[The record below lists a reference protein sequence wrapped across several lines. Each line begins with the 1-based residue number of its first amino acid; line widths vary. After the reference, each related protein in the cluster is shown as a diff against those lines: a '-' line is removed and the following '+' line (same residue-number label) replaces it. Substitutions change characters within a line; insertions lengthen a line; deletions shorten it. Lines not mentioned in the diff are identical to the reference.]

1 MKDDK
6 FHENDTLPFPQQ
18 RLEWYLNVGKETIK
32 RPYNKIKNCEKNNLY
47 GLITLSEAVKIV
59 FDTDFSG
66 STPNDPLYYEC
77 MNAAKSNGINLEY
90 MYNWQLYKQIYKF
103 SDELVEVLQKDTDDK
118 VLPIRAISDN
128 LPFPAFF
135 IDNIIKGPGGI
146 EYRGAFVSLE
156 LSRENRPELGLFFLE
171 NTPESDYKYCLI
183 PLYYDDKTLEDIYK
197 ERDKE
202 FDIRP
207 DLPELMRREVSELVR
222 LTMPLIVYICS
233 QDAEVERIKINA
245 TAAKPANK
253 KKSQQK
259 KKTVNKNLVGYR
271 LGNQI
276 KHAKKIYLSNK
287 SNSTGTGTSKVPHIR
302 RGHYHSYW
310 TGSRSEPEKR
320 KLIIKYLPPIYVNKD
335 ISEELVPTVH
345 KVK

>member
-1 MKDDK
+1 MYS
-6 FHENDTLPFPQQ
+6 Q
-18 RLEWYLNVGKETIK
+18 
-32 RPYNKIKNCEKNNLY
+32 KN
-47 GLITLSEAVKIV
+47 THMREAVKIV

-146 EYRGAFVSLE
+146 EYRGVFVSLE

>member
-1 MKDDK
+1 LKDTK

-18 RLEWYLNVGKETIK
+18 RLEWYLNVGKEAIK
-32 RPYNKIKNCEKNNLY
+32 RPYNKIKNCEKNNPY
-47 GLITLSEAVKIV
+47 GLITLSEAVGIV
-59 FDTDFSG
+59 FDTDFPG
-66 STPNDPLYYEC
+66 TTPNDPLYYTY
-77 MNAAKSNGINLEY
+77 MNAAKSNGINLEH

-128 LPFPAFF
+128 LPYPAFF
-135 IDNIIKGPGGI
+135 IDNIIKGTDGI
-146 EYRGAFVSLE
+146 EYRGVFVSLE
-156 LSRENRPELGLFFLE
+156 LSRENRPELSLFFLE
-171 NTPESDYKYCLI
+171 NTPESDYRYCFI
-183 PLYYDDKTLEDIYK
+183 PLYYDDKSLEDIYK

-233 QDAEVERIKINA
+233 QDAEVERIKVNA
-245 TAAKPANK
+245 AAAKPANK
-253 KKSQQK
+253 KKGQQK